1 MSPDG
6 MLVSRTPNEMLCSFT
21 FWHIFLGVNGLE
33 TSGDYIP
40 FHPIPSR
47 YIPPQSTEVM
57 DDLTEMLT
65 ADAETGMRLVEPRRR
80 THQKGVS
87 WEVPGCSTGTWLEHW
102 FRLMMV
108 NDCEWWL
115 ITGWCWLEPWNF
127 IFHFIYGYIYGMSS
141 ETDFHSMDFG
151 QWIFQTSAD

>member
-1 MSPDG
+1 MTVYPKYITFVAGEYPIISHEFGDIAPRKDADMS
-6 MLVSRTPNEMLCSFT
+6 TPNEMLCSFT

-87 WEVPGCSTGTWLEHW
+87 WEVPGCSTGT
-102 FRLMMV
+102 
-108 NDCEWWL
+108 
-115 ITGWCWLEPWNF
+115 
-127 IFHFIYGYIYGMSS
+127 
-141 ETDFHSMDFG
+141 
-151 QWIFQTSAD
+151 